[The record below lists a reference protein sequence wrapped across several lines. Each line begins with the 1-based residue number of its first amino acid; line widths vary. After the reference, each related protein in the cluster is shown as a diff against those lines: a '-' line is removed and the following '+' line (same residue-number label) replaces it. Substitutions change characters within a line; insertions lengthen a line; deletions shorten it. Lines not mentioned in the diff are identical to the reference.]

1 MWNSLRT
8 SSDSGRAFTWNTR
21 SPPYTALTAAS
32 TSRTLSV
39 SAAVMRSLREGT
51 ADARDIAVLK
61 TLQDGSTPR
70 RLT

>member
-1 MWNSLRT
+1 
-8 SSDSGRAFTWNTR
+8 
-21 SPPYTALTAAS
+21 
-32 TSRTLSV
+32 LSV
-39 SAAVMRSLREGT
+39 SAAVMRSLRKGT